1 MVYTVQSVL
10 AKIATTSTMILSAS
24 SLLLGRAFPTPANV
38 ASDPKFQV
46 AVKSFDALLST
57 HLSDS
62 GANQNTSFSISV
74 FSASGPD
81 LLYERHHTSEAVAR
95 ASFGINEVNG
105 DSIYRIGSISKLLTV
120 YTFLIQVGD
129 RHLNEPITNY
139 VPELLEMRGHD
150 NPDPSW
156 EEITLGELA
165 SHLSGIS
172 RDYGLNDFSVHEYEL
187 VAGYPRLQPSLLPP
201 LIASD
206 KPVCGYLDNNG
217 AYVTCNQTDLIRG
230 LANAPAVFPPSY
242 TPAYCNDGFV
252 LFALA
257 LERMKQESFENL
269 FNRSILEPP
278 ALHRSSY
285 SVPSATQG
293 LYGVVPGNPSQ
304 CGWNNEFGAFSP

>member
-1 MVYTVQSVL
+1 MIYTIQSVL
-10 AKIATTSTMILSAS
+10 AKIATTPTMILSAT

-38 ASDPKFQV
+38 ASDPRFQI

-74 FSASGPD
+74 FSASDPG
-81 LLYERHHTSEAVAR
+81 LLYERHHTSKTVTQ
-95 ASFGINEVNG
+95 ASFGINKVNA

-129 RHLNEPITNY
+129 RHLNEPITDY
-139 VPELLEMRGHD
+139 VPELFEMRGHV
-150 NPDPSW
+150 NPDPNW

-172 RDYGLNDFSVHEYEL
+172 RDYGLNDFSVHEYEM
-187 VAGYPRLQPSLLPP
+187 VAGYPRLRPSLLPP
-201 LIASD
+201 LIVAD
-206 KPVCGYLDNNG
+206 KPVCGYLDKNG
-217 AYVTCNQTDLIRG
+217 TYVTCDQNDLIRG

-269 FNRSILEPP
+269 FNRSILEPL
-278 ALHRSSY
+278 ALRQSSY
-285 SVPSATQG
+285 SVPSAAQM